1 MRTVLHNTQPRK
13 APRLWRINLAAVLL
27 HPARLALLVMLGLAL
42 LVGLLAYQA
51 PPQGTVRIGW
61 LGDQL
66 FLHTSAGL
74 GGDALEQGALYP
86 DDLTPDSPTGRSR
99 WSREHAV
106 ITLPNLG
113 RGSDLELT
121 LLVQGWPPDVRDA
134 PQHGTQ
140 IASDGSRQPAV
151 TLRVGTQ
158 DVSRFVPTADW
169 QAYTFALPAEVQQQ
183 ADLVLD
189 LTTSATFQH
198 TARGD
203 DLRPKGIRMAAVA
216 VQPTASSSAL
226 LPPAWRA
233 VGLLVLVAFV
243 LYLLLLRLLGSY
255 PLAFVAA
262 MLATGA
268 GGAGLAL
275 ARIWMGAALEVA
287 LLGLLGLLVLAWF
300 APLLRWLRR
309 LLHRYTQGTAL
320 HIALI
325 GTALLWL
332 AYLIGSAAHRWRGSA
347 GGLWQSMFPDSLLL
361 GIIAT
366 GMVALLLVYGREG
379 LPRFTD
385 GIVSSIDHP
394 RWAWLW
400 LLIPGGIWLLYELA
414 VVLRLPYVGHADY
427 ADNAVVAR
435 NLIAGRGWVVDY
447 ISQFYYLFPT
457 TTRPQETWPLL
468 QPVWIAPFFALFGT
482 TDWAAKLPNIVF
494 TAVLLLLVYHIGA
507 RLWSPRVGVLA
518 ALLTITNHLFFTLVI
533 YATSDLAFVVFCT
546 AAIYLIYRAEDA
558 HRSGAPPR
566 QIYGWLAAAGVVT
579 GFMMLQKPSGA
590 MIAIGL
596 GLWLAGN
603 RLHTLLQH
611 TPRPTWQQG
620 RQAFAALL
628 VGGLLWT
635 SVALVVL
642 SPYMARN
649 MAVFGMPVY
658 STEKYD
664 AWVLGYRGDSG
675 EAWHDIYRVYDPT
688 LGGAGLPDR
697 SWILRWG
704 FDYTYAKFRT
714 QVLALRDYLMPAW
727 TGAPGAPDAGWHG
740 MFSRNEVRNIMTP
753 AGAWLSLLGV
763 LAALRYRRRLLSLLL
778 AAFVPYT
785 VFLLTYWRT
794 NEERYFLMVMPWLA
808 LLIAWLIWAGY
819 DCLARIGDRR
829 WSPLGLLLVLVT
841 VGAIV
846 QHSWAPIATKV
857 QAEPLLWQPDVI
869 AYEWLRD
876 NTAPDAVMMTRNPWQ
891 LNWHSQRPAVM
902 IPNTS
907 DPELFAQLAAHY
919 GADYLVFETL
929 QRVKGDG
936 ARLLAPL
943 LGAAEAQVGD
953 VINGF
958 EVVYASPTPDNRV
971 LIYRFPQAEE

>member
-1 MRTVLHNTQPRK
+1 MKTVLHNTQARK
-13 APRLWRINLAAVLL
+13 AAPPRRLTLTAVLL
-27 HPARLALLVMLGLAL
+27 HPARLALLVMLGLAV
-42 LVGLLAYQA
+42 LVGMLAYQA
-51 PPQGTVRIGW
+51 PPQGRVRIGW

-74 GGDALEQGALYP
+74 GGDAIAQGAFYP

-113 RGSDLELT
+113 RGNDLELT
-121 LLVQGWPPDVRDA
+121 LLVQGWPPDVRDP
-134 PQHGTQ
+134 PQSGTQ
-140 IASDGSRQPAV
+140 RASDGTRQPAV
-151 TLRVGTQ
+151 VVRVGAQ
-158 DVSRFVPTADW
+158 EVARLVPTAAW
-169 QAYTFALPAEVQQQ
+169 QQYTIALPAEVQPH

-203 DLRPKGIRMAAVA
+203 DLRPKGIRMAAVT
-216 VQPTASSSAL
+216 VQPTGGSSAL

-233 VGLLVLVAFV
+233 VGLLVLVAFL
-243 LYLLLLRLLGSY
+243 LYLLLLRLFGSY
-255 PLAFVAA
+255 PLAFVVA

-268 GGAGLAL
+268 SGAGLAL
-275 ARIWMGAALEVA
+275 ARIWMGAVLEVA
-287 LLGLLGLLVLAWF
+287 LWGVLVLLVLAW
-300 APLLRWLRR
+300 AGPLLRWLHR
-309 LLHRYTQGTAL
+309 LMHRYTQGTAL
-320 HIALI
+320 HLALI
-325 GTALLWL
+325 STALLWL
-332 AYLIGSAAHRWRGSA
+332 AYLIGSAAHRWRSSA
-347 GGLWQSMFPDSLLL
+347 GGLWQRMFPDSLLL
-361 GIIAT
+361 GVIVA
-366 GMVALLLVYGREG
+366 GMVALLLVYGRAG
-379 LPRFTD
+379 LPRFSE
-385 GIVSSIDHP
+385 GLVASLDHP

-400 LLIPGGIWLLYELA
+400 LLIPGSIWLLYELA
-414 VVLRLPYVGHADY
+414 VILRLPYVGHADY

-435 NLIAGRGWVVDY
+435 NLVAGRGWVVDY

-468 QPVWIAPFFALFGT
+468 QPVWIAPFFALFGP
-482 TDWAAKLPNIVF
+482 TDWAAKLPNLCF

-546 AAIYLIYRAEDA
+546 AAIYLISRAEAA

-566 QIYGWLAAAGVVT
+566 HSYGWLATAGGLT
-579 GFMMLQKPSGA
+579 GLMMLQKPSGA
-590 MIAIGL
+590 MIAVGL
-596 GLWLAGN
+596 GLWLAGS
-603 RLHTLLQH
+603 RLYTLLH
-611 TPRPTWQQG
+611 NTPHPTWQQA
-620 RQAFAALL
+620 RQAFVAFLM
-628 VGGLLWT
+628 GGLLWT
-635 SVALVVL
+635 SVALAVL
-642 SPYMARN
+642 APSIGRN
-649 MAVFGMPVY
+649 MALFGMPVY

-675 EAWHDIYRVYDPT
+675 EAWHDIYRVYDPA
-688 LGGAGLPDR
+688 LGGPGLPDR

-727 TGAPGAPDAGWHG
+727 PGAPGPPDAGWHHL
-740 MFSRNEVRNIMTP
+740 FSRNEVRNIMTP

-763 LAALRYRRRLLSLLL
+763 LAALRYRRRLLSLLI

-785 VFLLTYWRT
+785 IFLLTYWRT
-794 NEERYFLMVMPWLA
+794 NEERYFLMLMPWLA
-808 LLIAWLIWAGY
+808 LLIAWLIWTGY
-819 DCLARIGDRR
+819 DCLAHIGDRR

-841 VGAIV
+841 AGAIV
-846 QHSWAPIATKV
+846 QHSWTPIATKV
-857 QAEPLLWQPDVI
+857 QVEPLLWQPDVI
-869 AYEWLRD
+869 AYQWLRD
-876 NTAPDAVMMTRNPWQ
+876 NTPPDAVIMTRNPWQ

-907 DPELFAQLAAHY
+907 DPELFAQLATHY
-919 GADYLVFETL
+919 SADYLVFETL

-943 LGAAEAQVGD
+943 LGAADAQVGD

-958 EVVYASPTPDNRV
+958 EVVYASPTPENRV